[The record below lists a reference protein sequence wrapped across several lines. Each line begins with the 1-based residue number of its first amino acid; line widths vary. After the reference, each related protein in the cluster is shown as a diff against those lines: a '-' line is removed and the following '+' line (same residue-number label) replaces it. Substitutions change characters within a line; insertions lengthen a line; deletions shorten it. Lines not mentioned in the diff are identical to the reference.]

1 MLQVACE
8 STNKVQS
15 LIVFVGERKFPPKH
29 KVSLNFVDIVT
40 FLGETC
46 SLNFLRTVYAN
57 SSPSFPSCLMLT
69 I

>member
-40 FLGETC
+40 FLGEIFFVLSMQTVR
-46 SLNFLRTVYAN
+46 LRFRPV
-57 SSPSFPSCLMLT
+57 
-69 I
+69 

>member
-15 LIVFVGERKFPPKH
+15 LIVFVGERKFSPKH
-29 KVSLNFVDIVT
+29 KEGLNFVDIVT

-46 SLNFLRTVYAN
+46 
-57 SSPSFPSCLMLT
+57 
-69 I
+69 